1 MIVISQYLELLNA
14 TIGLSLLILIII
26 VTRDFRKQLLSK
38 DIKIQ
43 VPLALLGT
51 GILVLSIK
59 ELYKYGIFGNPDHV
73 ISELMETLYLVL
85 TLAAFFLFLRIK
97 ELAHPKIK
105 I

>member
-1 MIVISQYLELLNA
+1 MIVVSRYLEMLNA

-26 VTRDFRKQLLSK
+26 VARDFRGQLLSK

-43 VPLALLGT
+43 VPLALLGA

-59 ELYKYGIFGNPDHV
+59 ELYKYGIFGNPDPV
-73 ISELMETLYLVL
+73 ISELMETFYLIL
-85 TLAAFFLFLRIK
+85 TLAAFFFFLRIK
-97 ELAHPKIK
+97 ELTHPKIK

>member
-1 MIVISQYLELLNA
+1 MVSRYLELLNA
-14 TIGLSLLILIII
+14 TIGLSLLILIVVI
-26 VTRDFRKQLLSK
+26 VRDFKKQLLRK

-59 ELYKYGIFGNPDHV
+59 ELYKYGIFGDVNPAV
-73 ISELMETLYLVL
+73 SELMETFYLLL

-97 ELAHPKIK
+97 ELARPKIK
-105 I
+105 T